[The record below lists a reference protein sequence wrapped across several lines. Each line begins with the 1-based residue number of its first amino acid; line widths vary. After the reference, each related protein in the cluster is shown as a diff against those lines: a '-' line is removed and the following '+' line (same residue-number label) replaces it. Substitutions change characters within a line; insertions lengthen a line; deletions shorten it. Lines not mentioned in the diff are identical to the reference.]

1 MVENVNYLA
10 LRAQQSLERRIATAA
25 NNLANAGVNG
35 FKADDV
41 RFEAVAQRPARAVD
55 RPRDIVFVRDV
66 GLIRDFRQGPL
77 QRTGESFDVAL
88 EGEGFFV
95 VQGDS
100 GPLYTRDGA
109 FRLNAEGGLVTRDG
123 RAVLN
128 TENQP
133 IVFDPRGEPPQI
145 DAQGRIRVGAAQVGA
160 LQVAA
165 FADQTQLAKLGD
177 SLFDAAGRADPQP
190 SQASVV
196 QGSLENSNVSPILEL
211 TELIQVSRA
220 YQGAA
225 QIVADTDNLRR
236 SALERLSGVA

>member
-10 LRAQQSLERRIATAA
+10 LRAQQSLDRRLASAA

-41 RFEAVAQRPARAVD
+41 RFQALSQRPARAAE
-55 RPRDIVFVRDV
+55 RPRDIVFVRDA
-66 GLIRDFRQGPL
+66 GLIRDFSQGAL
-77 QRTGESFDVAL
+77 QKTGEPFDVAL
-88 EGEGFFV
+88 DGDGFFAV
-95 VQGDS
+95 EGDS

-109 FRLNAEGGLVTRDG
+109 FRLNAEGGLVTREG

-128 TENQP
+128 EQNQP
-133 IVFDPRGEPPQI
+133 IVFDPRGERPEI
-145 DAQGRIRVGAAQVGA
+145 DAQGRIRVGAAQIGA

-165 FADQTQLAKLGD
+165 FANPAQLVKLGD
-177 SLFDAAGRADPQP
+177 SLFDAGQATAQP
-190 SQASVV
+190 SEARVV
-196 QGSLENSNVSPILEL
+196 QGAIENSNVRPIIEI
-211 TELIQVSRA
+211 TEIIQISRA

-236 SALERLSGVA
+236 TAIERLSGLA